1 MTENLNSTKIGS
13 KLTNLNAHMPS
24 HPTAAERA
32 ASLMALSVSLASL
45 QRGYRAAVDSTV
57 AHAGL
62 SQALALPLVMIGR
75 HGDGLRP
82 GVLANLLGIEGPSL
96 VRSMAQLEKLG
107 LIACMEDPLDR
118 RAKTLHLT
126 AAGAEARAHIEAALT
141 NLRTTLFEGVGDA
154 DVAACLRVF
163 ATLEQRL
170 GRKPSVELRAGPL
183 VP

>member
-1 MTENLNSTKIGS
+1 MSAKKSADSAQRN
-13 KLTNLNAHMPS
+13 
-24 HPTAAERA
+24 

-45 QRGYRAAVDSTV
+45 QRGYRAAVDKTV

-75 HGDGLRP
+75 HGDGLRH

-96 VRSMAQLEKLG
+96 VRSIAQLEKSG
-107 LIACMEDPLDR
+107 LLVCQEDAADR

-126 AAGAEARAHIEAALT
+126 PAGITARAHIEAALAD
-141 NLRTTLFEGVGDA
+141 LRSSLYEGVSDD

-170 GRKPSVELRAGPL
+170 GRKNSAELGAAPKTKTDAR
-183 VP
+183 